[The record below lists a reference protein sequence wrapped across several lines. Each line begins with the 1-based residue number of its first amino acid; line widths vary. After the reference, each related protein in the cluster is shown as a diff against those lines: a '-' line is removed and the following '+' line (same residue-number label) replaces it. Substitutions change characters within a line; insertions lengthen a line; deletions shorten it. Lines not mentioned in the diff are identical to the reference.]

1 MYQRSLTSWTKHL
14 DFMIADLL
22 CLQVAYTI
30 AFWIRFPGKG
40 LPYSHSEY
48 FTLIL
53 ILSLLQLLVSIF
65 LNNLAHVLKRS
76 LSRELISVTL
86 LSFMTLALSSFFL
99 YSLHVADVYSRLLT
113 YITAGLFIPM
123 DLAARLILKKI
134 VIRRIRS
141 NGAASSRSL
150 LIITEQDRAKEILD
164 ELQKEE
170 IEPFNIKGL
179 VLTDSFLDDPIE
191 GIPVVSSLDEA
202 ADYICREWIDEVLLY
217 LPDFSPAPRAFLDAC
232 AEMGVTVH
240 SVINLHSVE
249 SQKQFIERI
258 GTHSVITTAFNYI
271 EPYQAILKR
280 LMDIVGGLIGSIF
293 TIIIGIFICPAI
305 FLASPGPVIF
315 RQRRVGK
322 NGKPFYILKFRTM
335 YLDAE
340 DRKAGLVTDNR
351 VQDGYMFK
359 LDFDPRVI
367 GNKTLPDGTHKYGL
381 GEFLRKT
388 SLDEFPQF
396 FNILKGEM
404 SLVGTRPPTLDE
416 WEKYEYHHRARLAV
430 KPGLTGMWQVSGRSQ
445 ITDFE
450 TVVKLDTEYITHFRL
465 SLDIK
470 ILLKTIIVLIQRR
483 GAM

>member
-1 MYQRSLTSWTKHL
+1 ML
-14 DFMIADLL
+14 ADLI
-22 CLQVAYTI
+22 CLQIAYI
-30 AFWIRFPGKG
+30 LSFLIRFPDKG
-40 LPYSHSEY
+40 LPYAHSDY

-53 ILSLLQLLVSIF
+53 ILSLLQLLISIF

-76 LSRELISVTL
+76 LSQELFSILL
-86 LSFMTLALSSFFL
+86 LSFLTLALSSFFL
-99 YSLHVADVYSRLLT
+99 YSIHLADLYSRILMYLT
-113 YITAGLFIPM
+113 CLIFIPL
-123 DLAARLILKKI
+123 DLAARLLSKKI

-141 NGAASSRSL
+141 KGASSTRSL
-150 LIITEQDRAKEILD
+150 LIVTELELAKSIID

-170 IEPFNIKGL
+170 IEPFDIKGL
-179 VLTDSFLDDPIE
+179 VIAGFLLSDNIA
-191 GIPVVSSLDEA
+191 GIPVVCSLDNA
-202 ADYICREWIDEVLLY
+202 ADYICREWIDEVLIY
-217 LPDFSPAPRAFLDAC
+217 LPDSAPSPKSLLDAC

-240 SVINLHSVE
+240 TVLNLQSVE
-249 SQKQFIERI
+249 SQKQFIERV
-258 GTHSVITTAFNYI
+258 GTHTVVTTAFNYI
-271 EPYQAILKR
+271 EPYQAFIKR
-280 LMDIVGGLIGSIF
+280 LMDIIGGLIGSIF
-293 TIIIGIFICPAI
+293 TLIIGVFIAPAI
-305 FLASPGPVIF
+305 FIASPGPVIF

-340 DRKAGLVTDNR
+340 DRKASLVTDNR

-367 GNKTLPDGTHKYGL
+367 GNRTLPDGTHKTGL

-404 SLVGTRPPTLDE
+404 SLVGTRPPTIDE

-450 TVVKLDTEYITHFRL
+450 TVVKLDTKYITQFRL
-465 SLDIK
+465 SLDVK
-470 ILLKTIIVLIQRR
+470 ILLKTILVLIQRR

>member
-1 MYQRSLTSWTKHL
+1 ML
-14 DFMIADLL
+14 ADLI
-22 CLQVAYTI
+22 CLQIAYI
-30 AFWIRFPGKG
+30 LSFLIRFPGKG
-40 LPYSHSEY
+40 LPYAHPDY

-53 ILSLLQLLVSIF
+53 ILSLLQLLISIF

-76 LSRELISVTL
+76 LSQELVSILL
-86 LSFMTLALSSFFL
+86 LSFLTLALSSFFL
-99 YSLHVADVYSRLLT
+99 YSIHLADFYSRILMYLT
-113 YITAGLFIPM
+113 CLIFIPL
-123 DLAARLILKKI
+123 DLAARLISKKI
-134 VIRRIRS
+134 IIRRIRS
-141 NGAASSRSL
+141 KGTSSTRSL
-150 LIITEQDRAKEILD
+150 LIVTELELAKSIID

-170 IEPFNIKGL
+170 IEPFDIKGL
-179 VLTDSFLDDPIE
+179 VITGFLLSDNVA
-191 GIPVVSSLDEA
+191 GVPVVCSLDNA
-202 ADYICREWIDEVLLY
+202 ADYICREWIDEVLIY
-217 LPDFSPAPRAFLDAC
+217 LPDSAPSPKLLLDAC

-240 SVINLHSVE
+240 TVLNLQSVE
-249 SQKQFIERI
+249 SQKQFIERV
-258 GTHSVITTAFNYI
+258 GTHTVVTTAFNYI
-271 EPYQAILKR
+271 EPYQAFLKR

-293 TIIIGIFICPAI
+293 TLIIGIFIAPAI
-305 FLASPGPVIF
+305 FIASPGPVIF

-340 DRKAGLVTDNR
+340 DRKASLVTDNR

-367 GNKTLPDGTHKYGL
+367 GNRTLPDGTHKTGL

-404 SLVGTRPPTLDE
+404 SLVGTRPPTIDE

-450 TVVKLDTEYITHFRL
+450 TVVKLDTEYITQFRL
-465 SLDIK
+465 SLDMK